1 MANIRT
7 PLRHIV
13 KDLSFGGRAN
23 QTVPVGLPRRI
34 PNIRLQ
40 VVLLMLCLAA
50 TAGNA
55 NSAGLDSTVQRKLEE
70 VILRL
75 ASPETERIPIGLELL
90 RHLGVLTPAGK
101 CLVSSSRPKSF
112 VDPYDDLSCPNSS
125 LSADYKERE
134 VGRISEG
141 SHIKVE
147 LSIQPN
153 SLDLGR
159 FIKIFE
165 NLSWGVMSNL
175 DQFGGGVIKA
185 CKEQGFVFVAAYS
198 DNRKHIPPGTVY
210 RSIYLRN
217 WLASGEATCPV
228 IQTDLQIIVQLWP

>member
-1 MANIRT
+1 MAKIRT

-13 KDLSFGGRAN
+13 NDLSFGGRAN
-23 QTVPVGLPRRI
+23 HTVPTGLARRF
-34 PNIRLQ
+34 PNMRSQ

-50 TAGNA
+50 TAGSA

-75 ASPETERIPIGLELL
+75 ASPETERIPVGLELL
-90 RHLGVLTPAGK
+90 RHLGVVTPAGK

-112 VDPYDDLSCPNSS
+112 VDPYDDLSCPSSS

-141 SHIKVE
+141 RYIKIE

-153 SLDLGR
+153 LLDLGR
-159 FIKIFE
+159 FIKILE
-165 NLSWGVMSNL
+165 NLSWSVMSNL
-175 DQFGGGVIKA
+175 DQFGRGVIEA
-185 CKEQGFVFVAAYS
+185 CKKQGFVYVAAHS
-198 DNRKHIPPGTVY
+198 DNRRHLPSETVF
-210 RSIYLRN
+210 RGIYLRN
-217 WLASGEATCPV
+217 LLASGEATCPV
-228 IQTDLQIIVQLWP
+228 IQTDLQIIVQLIK